1 MSIPQM
7 TAYNIRRIGAFLI
20 DLLLISVAYTI
31 LFNLIPEIHMIR
43 EWLCRDCPFGVS
55 FGLFGIM
62 TAVYFLGSDLLNKG
76 ESPGKDMLRLR
87 TVSAKEGSQLGY
99 QRSLVRT
106 LLKLVSIWMLPL
118 AAFLYLWKGRGFT
131 LQDYLVKT
139 RVILNRKVP

>member
-1 MSIPQM
+1 MNIPQM
-7 TAYNIRRIGAFLI
+7 TAYNIQRIAAFLI
-20 DLLLISVAYTI
+20 DLLLISVAYTV
-31 LFNLIPEIHMIR
+31 LYNLIPEIHLSH
-43 EWLCRDCPFGVS
+43 EWLWRDWSLGVS

-62 TAVYFLGSDLLNKG
+62 TAVYFLVSDLLNKG
-76 ESPGKDMLRLR
+76 ESPGKDMLGLR

-99 QRSLVRT
+99 QRSLGRT
-106 LLKLVSIWMLPL
+106 LLKLVSICILPL